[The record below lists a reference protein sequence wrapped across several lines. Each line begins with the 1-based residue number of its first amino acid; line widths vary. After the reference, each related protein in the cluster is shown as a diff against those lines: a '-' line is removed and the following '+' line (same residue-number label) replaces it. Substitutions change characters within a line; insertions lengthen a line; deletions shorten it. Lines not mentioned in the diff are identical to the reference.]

1 MGFKSRH
8 VTEAAIFVAG
18 TCYVLTCQ
26 MTFNTGSFVA
36 IRHYYPMLFVAC
48 GLLALAPILLGECR
62 KSIAFLTSDWRY
74 IAVFASLF
82 CLIGAPHLISHGD
95 SFASLSLNYWDMSD
109 PSNLA
114 RRITV
119 PVLAHLLWLDG
130 PLYLYFWYAL
140 FIATWIVAIKF
151 LHDLDLSALEIL
163 SISTSSIV
171 AYLLIVPGYNEV
183 IVFLF
188 GMIAGVRRLSN
199 PLKFILLS
207 LMVGAHEIAS
217 AFVLA
222 ALIVQANSSAE
233 RRSWI
238 ILGGACF
245 AAYAIGYALN
255 WNLTLDAAFNT
266 AYRPSPGSTETSF
279 DWLAGHPWRAF
290 AGIAIAYKLYW
301 FVVIL
306 ALSGWYG
313 RRNALT
319 AVLTISALP
328 LILIATDVS
337 RMVQFT
343 SLSLFLLAPLILKQA
358 RPPMRAGLA
367 LANLACPSFYI
378 SSNWVPMTGNGLY
391 SLYALIAF

>member
-8 VTEAAIFVAG
+8 LTAAAIFIAG
-18 TCYVLTCQ
+18 IGYVLTCQ

-36 IRHYYPMLFVAC
+36 IRHYYPILFVA
-48 GLLALAPILLGECR
+48 GGLVVLGPTLLAQCR
-62 KSIAFLTSDWRY
+62 ESVAFLVSDWRY
-74 IAVFASLF
+74 IAVFAALF

-95 SFASLSLNYWDMSD
+95 SFASLSVNYWDMSD

-140 FIATWIVAIKF
+140 FIVTWIVAIKF
-151 LHDLDLSALEIL
+151 LSDLDLSALEIL

-188 GMIAGVRRLSN
+188 GMIACRQRLSD

-207 LMVGAHEIAS
+207 LMVGAHEIATV
-217 AFVLA
+217 FVLA
-222 ALIVQANSSAE
+222 AIVLQAKSVTE

-238 ILGGACF
+238 ILGGICF

-255 WNLTLDAAFNT
+255 WDLTLDAAFNT

-279 DWLAGHPWRAF
+279 DWLTGHPWRAI
-290 AGIAIAYKLYW
+290 AGIGVAYKLYW
-301 FVVIL
+301 LVVVL
-306 ALSGWYG
+306 ALSGWFG
-313 RRNALT
+313 RRNSLT
-319 AVLTISALP
+319 AAVTLAALP

-343 SLSLFLLAPLILKQA
+343 SLSLFLLAPLILRQA
-358 RPPMRAGLA
+358 RPPTRAGLA

-391 SLYALIAF
+391 SLYALISF

>member
-1 MGFKSRH
+1 MGFKGRH
-8 VTEAAIFVAG
+8 LTDAAIYLAA

-26 MTFNTGSFVA
+26 MTFNTGGFVA
-36 IRHYYPMLFVAC
+36 IRHYYPMLFVAG
-48 GLLALAPILLGECR
+48 GLIVLAPTLLGQCR
-62 KSIAFLTSDWRY
+62 ESLAFLASDWRY
-74 IAVFASLF
+74 IAVFVSLF

-130 PLYLYFWYAL
+130 SRYLYFWYAL
-140 FIATWIVAIKF
+140 FTATWIVAIKF
-151 LHDLDLSALEIL
+151 LADLDLRALEIL

-183 IVFLF
+183 LVFLF
-188 GMIAGVRRLSN
+188 GMIACRQRLTD
-199 PLKFILLS
+199 PLKFVLLS
-207 LMVGAHEIAS
+207 LMIGAHEIAT

-222 ALIVQANSSAE
+222 AIILQATSPAE
-233 RRSWI
+233 RRRWI
-238 ILGGACF
+238 ILGAACF

-279 DWLAGHPWRAF
+279 DWLTGHPWRAI

-301 FVVIL
+301 LLVIL
-306 ALSGWYG
+306 ALSGWFG
-313 RRNALT
+313 RQIALT
-319 AVLTISALP
+319 AVLTLAAIP
-328 LILIATDVS
+328 LMLIATDVS

-343 SLSLFLLAPLILKQA
+343 SLSLFLLAPGILKHA
-358 RPPMRAGLA
+358 SASLRTGLA
-367 LANLACPSFYI
+367 FANLACPSFYI

-391 SLYALIAF
+391 SLYALISF

>member
-1 MGFKSRH
+1 
-8 VTEAAIFVAG
+8 
-18 TCYVLTCQ
+18 
-26 MTFNTGSFVA
+26 
-36 IRHYYPMLFVAC
+36 MLFVAG
-48 GLLALAPILLGECR
+48 GLIVLAPTLLGQCR
-62 KSIAFLTSDWRY
+62 EGVVFLTSDWRY
-74 IAVFASLF
+74 IAVFVSLF

-151 LHDLDLSALEIL
+151 LSDLDLSALEIL
-163 SISTSSIV
+163 SISTSSII

-183 IVFLF
+183 LVFLF
-188 GMIAGVRRLSN
+188 GMIACRRRLTD

-207 LMVGAHEIAS
+207 LMVGAHEIAT

-222 ALIVQANSSAE
+222 AIILQAKSPAE
-233 RRSWI
+233 RQRWI
-238 ILGGACF
+238 ILGAACF

-255 WNLTLDAAFNT
+255 WNLTFDAAFNT

-279 DWLAGHPWRAF
+279 DWLTGHPWRAI

-301 FVVIL
+301 LVVML
-306 ALSGWYG
+306 ALSGWFG
-313 RRNALT
+313 RHNVLAAALT
-319 AVLTISALP
+319 LAAVP

-343 SLSLFLLAPLILKQA
+343 SLSLFLLAPVILKHA
-358 RPPMRAGLA
+358 RPSTRTGLA

-391 SLYALIAF
+391 SLYALISF